1 MPRIKLEKSLYRVI
15 RSIKVSRDESIN
27 KWIVSAYDKDNNL
40 VKQWERTYYPDMA
53 IKAIK
58 EKTGAAEL
66 NA

>member
-15 RSIKVSRDESIN
+15 RSIKISRDESIN

>member
-1 MPRIKLEKSLYRVI
+1 VI

-27 KWIVSAYDKDNNL
+27 KWIVSAYDKDNKL